1 MYFGRAY
8 FSEKM
13 LGQGNEGP
21 SLSPAVKKILAI
33 VPAFN
38 ECGNIGRTVE
48 EILKTAHGVDILVI
62 DDGSWDSTAEEA
74 RQAGGMV
81 VSLPFNL
88 GIGAAVQTGFQYA
101 QRHHYDIAVQIDGDG
116 QHDAS
121 FLDKIVGPIRRDEA
135 DLVVGSR
142 FLEKTGGF
150 QSSFGRRVGINF
162 FVHLINALTGVKV
175 SDPTSGFR
183 AYNKK
188 MIALFSEY
196 YPHDFPEPEAIVV
209 TQQAAGR
216 IVEVPVVMRKRGAGS
231 SSIRYFKTLYYMA
244 KVTLAI
250 LLHMIRQRRYEA

>member
-1 MYFGRAY
+1 MNT
-8 FSEKM
+8 SVMKV
-13 LGQGNEGP
+13 L
-21 SLSPAVKKILAI
+21 II

-48 EILKTAHGVDILVI
+48 EIRKWQKGTDILII
-62 DDGSWDSTAEEA
+62 DDGSADNTAQEA

-81 VSLPFNL
+81 ISLPFNL
-88 GIGAAVQTGFQYA
+88 GIGAAVQTGFQFA
-101 QRHHYDIAVQIDGDG
+101 QRHQYDIAAQVDGDG

-121 FLDKIVGPIRRDEA
+121 FLDKIIEPIRRDEA
-135 DLVVGSR
+135 DMVVGSR

-150 QSSFGRRVGINF
+150 QSSFSRRMGIHF

-188 MIALFSEY
+188 MIALFSDY

-209 TQQAAGR
+209 AQQAGAR
-216 IVEVPVVMRKRGAGS
+216 IAEISVVMRAREAGN

-250 LLHMIRQRRYEA
+250 LLHMIRIRSDRSQRPDTLSNRQ

>member
-1 MYFGRAY
+1 MNTLNY
-8 FSEKM
+8 
-13 LGQGNEGP
+13 
-21 SLSPAVKKILAI
+21 KILAI

-38 ECGNIGRTVE
+38 ECGNIRRTVE
-48 EILKTAHGVDILVI
+48 EIRQLAPGVDILVI
-62 DDGSWDSTAEEA
+62 DDGSLDATADEA

-116 QHDAS
+116 QHDAT
-121 FLDKIVGPIRRDEA
+121 FLEKIVEPIRRDEA

-142 FLEKTGGF
+142 FLKKIGGF
-150 QSSFGRRVGINF
+150 QSSFSRRVGINF

-175 SDPTSGFR
+175 NDPTSGFR
-183 AYNKK
+183 AYNKR
-188 MIALFSEY
+188 MIALFAEY

-209 TQQAAGR
+209 AQQIGAR
-216 IVEVPVVMRKRGAGS
+216 IVELPVVMRPREAGS
-231 SSIRYFKTLYYMA
+231 SSIRYFKTLYYMV

-250 LLHMIRQRRYEA
+250 LLHMIRQRRRS

>member
-1 MYFGRAY
+1 M
-8 FSEKM
+8 
-13 LGQGNEGP
+13 
-21 SLSPAVKKILAI
+21 SPAEKRVLVI

-48 EILKTAHGVDILVI
+48 EIRNVARTGRELSPGEKGDSPLHLHVDILVI
-62 DDGSWDSTAEEA
+62 DDGSRDATAQEA

-101 QRHHYDIAVQIDGDG
+101 QRHGYDIAVQIDGDG

-121 FLDKIVGPIRRDEA
+121 FLEKLVEPICRGEA
-135 DLVVGSR
+135 DMVVGSR

-150 QSSFGRRVGINF
+150 RSSFSRRMGIVF
-162 FVHLINALTGVKV
+162 FVHLINGLTGVKIN
-175 SDPTSGFR
+175 DPTSGFR

-188 MIALFSEY
+188 MIALFAEY

-209 TQQAAGR
+209 GQQDGAR
-216 IVEVPVVMRKRGAGS
+216 IVELPVVMRPREAGS
-231 SSIRYFKTLYYMA
+231 SSIRYFKTLYYMV

-250 LLHMIRQRRYEA
+250 LLHMIRQRRNKT

>member
-1 MYFGRAY
+1 MITSNY
-8 FSEKM
+8 
-13 LGQGNEGP
+13 
-21 SLSPAVKKILAI
+21 KILAI

-48 EILKTAHGVDILVI
+48 EICQKQKGVDILVI
-62 DDGSWDSTAEEA
+62 DDGSRDATAEEA

-101 QRHHYDIAVQIDGDG
+101 QKHRYDIAVQIDGDG
-116 QHDAS
+116 QHDPA
-121 FLDKIVGPIRRDEA
+121 FLDKIIEPLRRDAA
-135 DLVVGSR
+135 DMVVASR
-142 FLEKTGGF
+142 FLEKTNGF
-150 QSSFGRRVGINF
+150 QSSFTRRVGINF
-162 FVHLINALTGVKV
+162 FVHLINVLTGVKI

-209 TQQAAGR
+209 AQQAGARIDEISVAMRPREAGN
-216 IVEVPVVMRKRGAGS
+216 
-231 SSIRYFKTLYYMA
+231 SSIRYFKTLYYMV

-250 LLHMIRQRRYEA
+250 LLHMIRQRESKV

>member
-1 MYFGRAY
+1 MNT
-8 FSEKM
+8 SS
-13 LGQGNEGP
+13 Q
-21 SLSPAVKKILAI
+21 KILVI

-48 EILKTAHGVDILVI
+48 EIRRVTHGVDVLVI
-62 DDGSWDSTAEEA
+62 DDGSRDATAQEA

-121 FLDKIVGPIRRDEA
+121 FLERIVEPIRRDVA
-135 DLVVGSR
+135 DMVVGSR
-142 FLEKTGGF
+142 FLDKTGGF
-150 QSSFGRRVGINF
+150 QSSFSRRVGINF
-162 FVHLINALTGVKV
+162 FVHLINTLTGVRIN
-175 SDPTSGFR
+175 DPTSGFR

-188 MIALFSEY
+188 MIALFAEY

-209 TQQAAGR
+209 AQQAGGR
-216 IVEVPVVMRKRGAGS
+216 IVEVPVIMRAREAGS

-250 LLHMIRQRRYEA
+250 LLHMIRQRRSK